1 MKYGDWPQAE
11 SGRFCD
17 ESCAG
22 ESTCTCLSTHLRTT
36 VLFIDILSVRYMS
49 GLLCNNEEHVE
60 KRKAAQLISSYHLR
74 DKTSLTFFPCIQC
87 HSNNEPSDTI
97 RNPPKCSPF
106 AMNPLGTYQYVVQI
120 EQP

>member
-1 MKYGDWPQAE
+1 MEANEVWRLAA
-11 SGRFCD
+11 GRVGAVLRRILCRGCPLYLFKN
-17 ESCAG
+17 SF
-22 ESTCTCLSTHLRTT
+22 THDSIIF
-36 VLFIDILSVRYMS
+36 VDILSVRYMS

-106 AMNPLGTYQYVVQI
+106 AMNPLGTYLYVVQ
-120 EQP
+120 